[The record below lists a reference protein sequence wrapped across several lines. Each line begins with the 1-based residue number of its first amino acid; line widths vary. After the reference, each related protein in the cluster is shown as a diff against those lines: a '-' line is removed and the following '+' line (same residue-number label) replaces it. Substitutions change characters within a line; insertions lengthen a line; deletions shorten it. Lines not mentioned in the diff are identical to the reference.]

1 MRYGSVCSG
10 IEAATVAWRPL
21 GWSCA
26 FVSEV
31 EPFACAVLKARL
43 PGVPNLGDFTQ
54 IQKGGYD
61 GEIDLLVGGTSCQP
75 FSLGGGR
82 GGIADPRGGLAIES
96 PTRAEASPSSLRAW
110 LKGRMR
116 DGWCGRTFQPS
127 FPSME
132 AETSPRSSPNSR
144 DGTSKSPSVDGGT
157 PGSRRTRP
165 GASAFRGE
173 CWTRSIPEFPHFLGR
188 SRSEGVVSSLSDV
201 VVPGRAPPSL
211 CLAASYAEA
220 MLRRAERR
228 GYALPPALER
238 VLRMSASPST

>member
-1 MRYGSVCSG
+1 MGKSTFSSEGPRASRSPS
-10 IEAATVAWRPL
+10 EAGAA
-21 GWSCA
+21 G
-26 FVSEV
+26 
-31 EPFACAVLKARL
+31 
-43 PGVPNLGDFTQ
+43 
-54 IQKGGYD
+54 
-61 GEIDLLVGGTSCQP
+61 
-75 FSLGGGR
+75 
-82 GGIADPRGGLAIES
+82 S